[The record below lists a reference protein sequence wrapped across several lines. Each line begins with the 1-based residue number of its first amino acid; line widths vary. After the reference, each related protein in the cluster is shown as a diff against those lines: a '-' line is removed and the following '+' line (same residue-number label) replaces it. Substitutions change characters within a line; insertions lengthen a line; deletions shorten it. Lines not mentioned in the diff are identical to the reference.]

1 MAKRII
7 STIGLWSVTIGVLY
21 AFGIAGAVWIVAI
34 VAVASQHELYTMFEK
49 MGERPFRALGLILGL
64 VMILASYY
72 TNAIFSH
79 GEMQGLDAGI
89 IAVCI
94 VIACI
99 RIMRERD
106 SSNRL
111 ETIVYTVFGLVYIPF
126 MLNFEIRVMALPEDP
141 KIGLMLGI
149 WVVAVTKFCD
159 VGALLVGMVIG
170 RTKMAPHASP
180 KKTWEGAVGGVI
192 IAALVGAGL
201 VLVFPNLFPPTLTP
215 LIAALT
221 AVPVASAGIV
231 SDLIE
236 SIFKR
241 RAEIKDSGKWIP
253 GIGGAFDL
261 ADSLILGAPV
271 AYFLFRAIFS

>member
-1 MAKRII
+1 VTKRIF
-7 STIGLWSVTIGVLY
+7 STIGLWSLTIGVLY
-21 AFGIAGAVWIVAI
+21 LFGIAGAVWIIAV
-34 VAVASQHELYTMFEK
+34 VAVASQHELYGMFEK
-49 MGERPFRALGLILGL
+49 MGERPFRTLGLILGL

-72 TNAIFSH
+72 THAIFPH
-79 GEMQGLDAGI
+79 GEKQGLDAGI

-94 VIACI
+94 VIACV

-111 ETIVYTVFGLVYIPF
+111 ETIVFTVFGLIYIPF
-126 MLNFEIRVMALPEDP
+126 MLNFEVRVMAIPEDP

-159 VGALLVGMVIG
+159 VGALLVGILIG

-180 KKTWEGAVGGVI
+180 KKTWEGAVGGVAI
-192 IAALVGAGL
+192 GAGIGALL
-201 VLVFPNLFPPTLTP
+201 VLAFPHLYPLTLTP
-215 LIAALT
+215 LIAALA
-221 AVPVASAGIV
+221 AVPVASVGIV

-241 RAEIKDSGKWIP
+241 RANIKDSGKWIP

-261 ADSLILGAPV
+261 ADSLILSAPV
-271 AYFLFRAIFS
+271 AYLLFRTIL

>member
-1 MAKRII
+1 VTKRII
-7 STIGLWSVTIGVLY
+7 STVGLWTLIIGIIY
-21 AFGIAGAVWIVAI
+21 AFRIDGAVWCLAI
-34 VAVASQHELYTMFEK
+34 VAVASQHELYGMFEK
-49 MGERPFRALGLILGL
+49 MGERPFRYLGLMLGL
-64 VMILASYY
+64 VMILAPHY
-72 TNAIFSH
+72 TNTLDPH
-79 GEMQGLDAGI
+79 GEKQGLEAGI

-94 VIACI
+94 VIACV

-126 MLNFEIRVMALPEDP
+126 MLHFGVRVMDLPEDP
-141 KIGLMLGI
+141 NVGLMLGMWI
-149 WVVAVTKFCD
+149 LAVTKFCD
-159 VGALLVGMVIG
+159 VGALLVGMVMG

-180 KKTWEGAVGGVI
+180 KKTWEGAVGGVVV
-192 IAALVGAGL
+192 AAGIGAGL
-201 VLVFPNLFPPTLTP
+201 VLIFPNLYPATLTP

-221 AVPVASAGIV
+221 AIPVASVGIV

-241 RAEIKDSGKWIP
+241 RADIKDSGKWIP

-261 ADSLILGAPV
+261 VDSVILSAPV
-271 AYFLFRAIFS
+271 AYLLFRAIL

>member
-1 MAKRII
+1 VAKRII
-7 STIGLWSVTIGVLY
+7 STIGLWALTIGVLY
-21 AFGIAGAVWIVAI
+21 AFGIVGAVWIIAI
-34 VAVASQHELYTMFEK
+34 VAVASQHELYGMFEK
-49 MGERPFRALGLILGL
+49 MGERPFRYLGLVLGL
-64 VMILASYY
+64 VMILAPHY
-72 TNAIFSH
+72 TNAVYPH
-79 GEMQGLDAGI
+79 GDKRGLEAGI

-94 VIACI
+94 VIACV

-126 MLNFEIRVMALPEDP
+126 MLNFEVRIMALPEDP
-141 KIGLMLGI
+141 DVGLMLGI

-192 IAALVGAGL
+192 IAAVVGAGL
-201 VLVFPNLFPPTLTP
+201 VLIFPNLYPETLTP

-221 AVPVASAGIV
+221 AVPVASVGIV

-241 RAEIKDSGKWIP
+241 RANIKDSGKWIP

-261 ADSLILGAPV
+261 ADSVILSAPV
-271 AYFLFRAIFS
+271 AYLLFRAIL

>member
-21 AFGIAGAVWIVAI
+21 AFGITGAVWIIAI
-34 VAVASQHELYTMFEK
+34 VALASQNELYQMFEK
-49 MGERPFRALGLILGL
+49 MGERPFRTLGLVLGL
-64 VMILASYY
+64 VMILASHY
-72 TNAIFSH
+72 TNALYSH
-79 GEMQGLDAGI
+79 GEKQGLDAGI
-89 IAVCI
+89 VAVCI
-94 VIACI
+94 VIACV

-126 MLNFEIRVMALPEDP
+126 MLNFEVRVMALPEDP
-141 KIGLMLGI
+141 NVGLMLGI

-180 KKTWEGAVGGVI
+180 KKTWEGAVGGVV
-192 IAALVGAGL
+192 IASLVGAGL
-201 VLVFPNLFPPTLTP
+201 VLVFPDLYPARLTP

-221 AVPVASAGIV
+221 AVPVASVGIV

-241 RAEIKDSGKWIP
+241 RANIKDSGKWIP

-261 ADSLILGAPV
+261 VDSLILSAPV
-271 AYFLFRAIFS
+271 AYLLFRAIL